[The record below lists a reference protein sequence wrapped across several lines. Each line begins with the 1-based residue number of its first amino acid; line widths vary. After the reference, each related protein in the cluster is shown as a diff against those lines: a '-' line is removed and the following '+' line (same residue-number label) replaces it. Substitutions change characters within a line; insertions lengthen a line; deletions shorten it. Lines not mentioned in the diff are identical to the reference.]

1 MHIVG
6 TKTSIIFSKYGQ
18 KLLPKTVLD
27 LCFEAQNQ
35 IVDALVAN
43 HGDGPMPWRL
53 SPSWWSANTQVKIS
67 AGKVMSW
74 SMLAHAFKG
83 IVQFMDT
90 YGYMALKF
98 DVLDDDSGIVGR
110 GSIIYTRTP

>member
-1 MHIVG
+1 
-6 TKTSIIFSKYGQ
+6 
-18 KLLPKTVLD
+18 
-27 LCFEAQNQ
+27 
-35 IVDALVAN
+35 
-43 HGDGPMPWRL
+43 
-53 SPSWWSANTQVKIS
+53 
-67 AGKVMSW
+67 MSW